1 MRLASC
7 ILLMVIFFFLLTIS
21 HAAVG
26 KAMESKD
33 VVLSPSDQMILRA
46 IDKINERI
54 DKLND
59 RIDKLN
65 ERFNERFDELNK
77 RLDKRFDN
85 LWITML
91 GGFLGVMAFIGGI
104 VFWDRRTFLRY
115 AREECRIE
123 IADDRQKL
131 DAVLAAMRKLG
142 NQFPEVREV
151 LRGFGLL

>member
-7 ILLMVIFFFLLTIS
+7 ILLMVIFFFPLTMS
-21 HAAVG
+21 HAAEG
-26 KAMESKD
+26 KAD

-46 IDKINERI
+46 IDKV
-54 DKLND
+54 ND

-65 ERFNERFDELNK
+65 ERIDKLNEHFNERFNEFNT
-77 RLDKRFDN
+77 RFDKRFDN

-151 LRGFGLL
+151 LKGFGIL

>member
-1 MRLASC
+1 MRLANC
-7 ILLMVIFFFLLTIS
+7 ILLIVILISFFSPL
-21 HAAVG
+21 AASYAEEG
-26 KAMESKD
+26 KAMESTN
-33 VVLSPSDQMILRA
+33 VVLTPGDQMILRA
-46 IDKINERI
+46 IDKINGRF
-54 DKLND
+54 DKINGRFDKIND
-59 RIDKLN
+59 RFDKIN
-65 ERFNERFDELNK
+65 D
-77 RLDKRFDN
+77 RFDN

-131 DAVLAAMRKLG
+131 EAVLTAMKKLG

-151 LRGFGLL
+151 LKSFGLL